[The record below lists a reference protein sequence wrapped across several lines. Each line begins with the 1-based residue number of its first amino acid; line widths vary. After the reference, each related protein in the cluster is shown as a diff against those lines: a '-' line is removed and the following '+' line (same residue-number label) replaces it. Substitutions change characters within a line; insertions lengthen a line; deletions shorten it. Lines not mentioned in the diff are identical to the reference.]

1 MTKVN
6 MHEAKTSLS
15 KLVDQALNGEE
26 VILAWRGQ
34 PLVRLVPVTSTSGRR
49 PIGLHKA
56 EFSDAAAAESMR
68 PLSDDDLGFW
78 QTDNR

>member
-15 KLVDQALNGEE
+15 KLVDQALKGEE
-26 VILAWRGQ
+26 VILARRGQ

-49 PIGLHKA
+49 PMGLHA
-56 EFSDAAAAESMR
+56 MAFSDEAAAESMR
-68 PLSDDDLGFW
+68 PLSDEDLGFW
-78 QTDNR
+78 QDDDR